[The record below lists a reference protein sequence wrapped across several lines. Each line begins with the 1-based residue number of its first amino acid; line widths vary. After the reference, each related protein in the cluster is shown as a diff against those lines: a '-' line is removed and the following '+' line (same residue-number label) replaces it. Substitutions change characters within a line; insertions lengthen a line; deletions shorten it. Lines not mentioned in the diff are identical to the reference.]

1 MLAVLLLTLP
11 SGCVDLPG
19 SFSDVSVI
27 KQSEAHADQ
36 PSPRQDHSLT
46 PAPTLAPTET
56 ITPTTPSPTPNSTPT
71 PRETPRE
78 TITPTPTQGSSPTPT
93 PARTQPPM
101 PTIPLPP
108 PRPAGVHI
116 SGLDLV
122 DEWVKITNSGTS
134 PVAMTDWKITDDG
147 EKHTYVFPQFIL
159 EAGGIVTLYTGVGND
174 TSTELYWGLKSHVWN
189 NDGDTAWLYDA
200 DGELVDRMEK

>member
-19 SFSDVSVI
+19 SFSDVSVM

-56 ITPTTPSPTPNSTPT
+56 ITPTTPSPTPT

-101 PTIPLPP
+101 PTIPLPSP
-108 PRPAGVHI
+108 TPYRVYI
-116 SGLDLV
+116 SDLDLV
-122 DEWVKITNSGTS
+122 DEYVKITNSGTS
-134 PVAMTDWKITDDG
+134 PVAMTGWKITDDG

-189 NDGDTAWLYDA
+189 NEGDTAWLYDA